1 MSAEEPGKNKNTVED
16 ASSAELSQ
24 EDAVDPAQSEM
35 TASILDSS
43 TTEAKTAVE
52 SGDGGTVDQ
61 ATDESGLESQDAAG
75 VALETE
81 AQASD
86 SEPEVMANATAED
99 EVEEG
104 AAAAEAESDV
114 AIESAE
120 TDAVAAKAESSDAI
134 PADASEPE
142 AIETDS
148 AAAKQ
153 ADAVVEKAES
163 SDAIPADASEPEAIE
178 TESAAAKQA
187 DAVAAKAESSDAI
200 PADASEPEATESDSA
215 AAKQAD
221 AVAAK
226 AESSDAI
233 PADVSEPEATES
245 DSAAAKQA
253 DTSEKAEPPK
263 YRRGQVYSGV
273 ISKTTPTAVFVDL
286 GDGDQGI
293 VPGRE
298 LELMTRKMLESLV
311 LGANVDVYVVN
322 PRNHR
327 GETVLSIN
335 HALEELDWRKAKEF
349 SKSKAVYEASIGG
362 YNKGGLIVRFGR
374 LRGFV
379 PQSQL
384 AEDRVRG
391 MTGETPEE
399 RYGPMVNQPVGVK
412 VMEVDRHRNR
422 LILSERAAMREV
434 RQRRKLSLI
443 EELKIGEIR
452 KGTVVSLENFGAFV
466 DIGGAEGLI
475 HLSELAWGHIT
486 HPHQAVNIGD
496 EVEVEVISINPDARR
511 IGLSR
516 RRILYDPWDEIAT
529 SLRRGQL
536 VRGRVTKL
544 TKFGAFAR
552 LVDND
557 AVEGLIH
564 ISELSGERVTHPREV
579 VKRGDELVLRI
590 VKIDIK
596 ERRLGLSLKSVNS
609 TEYLDLDW
617 EMAIQESTTLSQD
630 SKAADESGE
639 ETEKQTEE

>member
-1 MSAEEPGKNKNTVED
+1 MSAEELGKNKNTVED

-24 EDAVDPAQSEM
+24 KDAVDPAQSDI
-35 TASILDSS
+35 TGSILDSPA
-43 TTEAKTAVE
+43 TEAQTTME
-52 SGDGGTVDQ
+52 NGDGGTVDQ
-61 ATDESGLESQDAAG
+61 ANDESDLELQDAGDAA
-75 VALETE
+75 VETE

-86 SEPEVMANATAED
+86 SEPEVMADGTAEA

-104 AAAAEAESDV
+104 PDATEAESDI

-120 TDAVAAKAESSDAI
+120 TEAVA
-134 PADASEPE
+134 
-142 AIETDS
+142 
-148 AAAKQ
+148 
-153 ADAVVEKAES
+153 EKAES
-163 SDAIPADASEPEAIE
+163 SDAIQP
-178 TESAAAKQA
+178 
-187 DAVAAKAESSDAI
+187 
-200 PADASEPEATESDSA
+200 DASEPEATEKDSA
-215 AAKQAD
+215 VAKQAD
-221 AVAAK
+221 A
-226 AESSDAI
+226 
-233 PADVSEPEATES
+233 
-245 DSAAAKQA
+245 
-253 DTSEKAEPPK
+253 SEKAEPPK

-273 ISKTTPTAVFVDL
+273 ISKTSPTAVFVDL
-286 GDGDQGI
+286 GDGDQGV

-298 LELMTRKMLESLV
+298 LEMMTRKMLESLV

-349 SKSKAVYEASIGG
+349 SKSKAVIEASIGG

-422 LILSERAAMREV
+422 LILSERAAIREV

-443 EELKIGEIR
+443 EELKVGEIR

-496 EVEVEVISINPDARR
+496 EVEVEVISIDPDARR